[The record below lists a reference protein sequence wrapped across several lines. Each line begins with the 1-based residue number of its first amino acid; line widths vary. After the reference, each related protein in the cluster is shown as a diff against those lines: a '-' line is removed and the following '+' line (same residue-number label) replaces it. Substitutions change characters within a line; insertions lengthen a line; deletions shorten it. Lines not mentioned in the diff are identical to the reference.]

1 MDWCYMCKCNGESVD
16 HLFLHCPVAT
26 DLWAMVLGLFGVN
39 WVMPK
44 FVVEILACWQGQF
57 GHHCNGHIWIVFPHY
72 LMCVNCMCF
81 EDNEGSLSNLKL
93 FFFRT
98 VLDWLS
104 VWRNQ
109 FLSSIPDLLDL
120 CNFCIWFVYPLGVSF
135 FSFFYINKSL
145 LLIQKKKKTTMQH
158 EYLRTR
164 KIKIKNLGVSA

>member
-1 MDWCYMCKCNGESVD
+1 MI
-16 HLFLHCPVAT
+16 
-26 DLWAMVLGLFGVN
+26 LGLFGVN

-57 GHHCNGHIWIVFPHY
+57 GRHCNGYIWIVFPHY

-98 VLDWLS
+98 LLDWLS

-109 FLSSIPDLLDL
+109 FLSSIPDLLYL
-120 CNFCIWFVYPLGVSF
+120 CNFCIWFVYLYTHSVYLGV
-135 FSFFYINKSL
+135 SFFYINKSL
-145 LLIQKKKKTTMQH
+145 LLIQKKKKTTTTTQH

-164 KIKIKNLGVSA
+164 KIKIKNLGVST

>member
-1 MDWCYMCKCNGESVD
+1 MCKCNGESVD

-57 GHHCNGHIWIVFPHY
+57 GRHCNGHIWIVFPHY

-98 VLDWLS
+98 LLDWLS

-109 FLSSIPDLLDL
+109 FLSSIPNLLYI
-120 CNFCIWFVYPLGVSF
+120 CNFCIWFVYPYTHSVYLGV
-135 FSFFYINKSL
+135 SFFYINKSL
-145 LLIQKKKKTTMQH
+145 LLIQKKKKKKKKKKQQQQQQQRNMN
-158 EYLRTR
+158 
-164 KIKIKNLGVSA
+164 I